1 MIPRIGSRFTAA
13 LLLALPVVLLS
24 IGCAPQKA
32 GKFDYRQVE
41 LDNGLKVITL
51 EDHSCPIVA
60 VHLWYHVG
68 SKDENPERQG
78 FAHMF
83 EHMMFRGTDKL
94 GPTDHFD
101 LIRQTG
107 GNCNAYTTFDQTV
120 YVQTLPA
127 NQLELALWLES
138 ERMSFLK
145 VDQASFDTE
154 RKVVE
159 EERRLGVNR
168 PYGTVLEKVL
178 AEVFQVHPYR
188 WSTIGNI
195 GHLRA
200 SSVSELR
207 EFWTRYYVPNNAT
220 LVIVGD
226 VSHDQAQAL
235 AKKCFGW
242 IPRYADPPR
251 ITTVEPPISGPKK
264 LVLKEENTPAPVCG
278 LLFRTVA
285 VRDDDT
291 TALQMLSMIV
301 GGGESSRLYRDL
313 VAEKQIAVMAGAA
326 AFSIEQA
333 GFFAVGAV
341 MTPWGGKLDT
351 AQQALEK
358 HLDRIRNESVTE
370 AELTK
375 ARNQMLSGLVT
386 ENLTVVSKAS
396 VLGAA
401 AVLEGDVSRVNHR
414 IDRIRAVT
422 ASDLQ
427 RVAREYLKP
436 EQAYIVRIESNL
448 LGSIFGK
455 KKNAEEDAPITA
467 APETNPPAP
476 GRAGLVRPAD
486 RVATAPIKPQ
496 LPVDPTPKFVSRTL
510 PNGIKVMVVENHEI
524 PYVSASLNLRYGAFA
539 ESKTGAASMAC
550 GLLTKGTATHSDAQL
565 SEELDMYAISLSA
578 SADADD
584 ASVNLSCVSDQV
596 ERGLKLMG
604 GVVRTPKFPED
615 EFDKLRKQVR
625 TGLAISSVEPG
636 YLADRELRRR
646 LYGDA
651 HPYSRTA
658 TGELADLDGLTVADA
673 RDWWTKCA
681 RPDAAVLI
689 FSGDIKPDRAY
700 ALAEA
705 TFGDWKA
712 EGSRPPVNV
721 PPIPAAQATHIY
733 LVDKAGSQSQIRVAA
748 PGIVRTHPGY
758 FTSRMVSDYFGGAFS
773 SRLNETI
780 RVKKGLT
787 YGASGGF
794 SAARFGGTFRISTFS
809 KTDGVVDAVQTV
821 LDEIQRLRTE
831 APSDKELAKA
841 REYFLGSFAGQRETP
856 QAVAGDLWL
865 IESESLPADY
875 LKRLLDGVS
884 AATPEK
890 CVQLAQAE
898 IDPNK
903 LVIVVVGPAA
913 KLKEPLTKIA
923 PVTVVSG
930 EEKKADQSNATASNG
945 AETAAR

>member
-1 MIPRIGSRFTAA
+1 MAAELFADSCVSSNIRRRAARVVRLRFQIRQRAMRAMTVNLETLEMLSRFGQRSFAV
-13 LLLALPVVLLS
+13 LLLALPVVWLS
-24 IGCAPQKA
+24 TGCAPQKA
-32 GKFDYRQVE
+32 GQFAYRQVE

-51 EDHSCPIVA
+51 EDHSCPVVA

-145 VDQASFDTE
+145 IDQTSFDTE

-200 SSVSELR
+200 SSVAELR
-207 EFWTRYYVPNNAT
+207 DFWTRYYVPNNAT

-226 VSHDQAQAL
+226 VKHNEAQAL
-235 AKKCFGW
+235 ARKCFGW
-242 IPRYADPPR
+242 IPRYPDPQR
-251 ITTVEPPISGPKK
+251 ITTVEPPISSPKK

-278 LLFRTVA
+278 IMFRTVP
-285 VRDDDT
+285 VSHDDT
-291 TALQMLSMIV
+291 YALQMLAMIV
-301 GGGESSRLYRDL
+301 GGGESSRVYRDL
-313 VAEKQIAVMAGAA
+313 VAEKQTAVMAGAA

-341 MTPWGGKLDT
+341 MTPWGGKLDA
-351 AQQALEK
+351 AQQSLEQ
-358 HLDRIRNESVTE
+358 HLERIRNECVTE

-401 AVLEGDVSRVNHR
+401 AVLEGDVSRVNRR

-422 ASDLQ
+422 PADLQ

-436 EQAYIVRIESNL
+436 ERSYVVRIESNL

-455 KKNAEEDAPITA
+455 KKNTEEDAPITA
-467 APETNPPAP
+467 TAETNPPPP
-476 GRAGLVRPAD
+476 GRAGLTRPAN
-486 RVATAPIKPQ
+486 RAAVAPLKPQ

-539 ESKTGAASMAC
+539 EAKTGAASMAC
-550 GLLTKGTATHSDAQL
+550 GMLTKGTSTHTDAQL
-565 SEELDMYAISLSA
+565 SEELEMYAISLGA

-596 ERGLKLMG
+596 DRGMKLMG
-604 GVVRTPKFPED
+604 GIVRTPTFPDD
-615 EFDKLRKQVR
+615 EFEKLRKQVR

-636 YLADRELRRR
+636 YVADRELRRR

-651 HPYSRTA
+651 HPYSRTG
-658 TGELADLDGLTVADA
+658 TGELADVDALSVADA
-673 RDWWTKCA
+673 RDWWKKHA

-689 FSGDIKPDRAY
+689 FAGDIAPSRAY

-712 EGSRPPVNV
+712 EGPLPPVNV
-721 PPIPAAQATHIY
+721 APIPAAQATHIY
-733 LVDKAGSQSQIRVAA
+733 LVDKAGSQSQIRLAA
-748 PGIVRTHPGY
+748 PGMMRSHPGY

-794 SAARFGGTFRISTFS
+794 SAARFGGSFRVSTFS
-809 KTDGVVDAVQTV
+809 KTEGVADAVQTS
-821 LDEIQRLRTE
+821 LDEIQRLRNE

-841 REYFLGSFAGQRETP
+841 RDYFLGSFAGQRETP

-865 IESESLPADY
+865 IESENLPADY
-875 LKRLLDGVS
+875 LKQLMDGVS

-890 CVQLAQAE
+890 CVQLA
-898 IDPNK
+898 
-903 LVIVVVGPAA
+903 
-913 KLKEPLTKIA
+913 
-923 PVTVVSG
+923 
-930 EEKKADQSNATASNG
+930 
-945 AETAAR
+945 R